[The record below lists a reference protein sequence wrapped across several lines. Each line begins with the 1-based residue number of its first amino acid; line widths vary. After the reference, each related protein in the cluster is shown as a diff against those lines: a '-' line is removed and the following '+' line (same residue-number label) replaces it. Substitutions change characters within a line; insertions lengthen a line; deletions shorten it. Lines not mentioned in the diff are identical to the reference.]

1 MDLPAWNSAEADVAV
16 ADLTAVESLEKAV
29 NSYERRWLGVP
40 PSVTSIDISTLVI
53 PFIGD

>member
-16 ADLTAVESLEKAV
+16 ADLTAVEGLEKAV

-40 PSVTSIDISTLVI
+40 PSVTSFDISTLVI